1 MKHTMNVS
9 TPTDTSILLERAFDA
24 PRALLWRTLSEPALV
39 KQWWG
44 CNAGDM
50 IRCDIDFRVGG
61 KWRYELRL
69 ANGSVMGQSGEY
81 IEIVKPERIVNTEGM
96 DGYEGSILVTYTL
109 VEANGKTTLTCH
121 SECHTKFIR
130 DTIISTGME
139 QGAAESYD
147 RLEQVARS
155 LL

>member
-1 MKHTMNVS
+1 
-9 TPTDTSILLERAFDA
+9 
-24 PRALLWRTLSEPALV
+24 
-39 KQWWG
+39 
-44 CNAGDM
+44 M

-61 KWRYELRL
+61 AWRFELRL
-69 ANGSVMGQSGEY
+69 ANGNVMGQSGEY
-81 IEIVKPERIVNTEGM
+81 VEIVKPERIVNTEGM

-109 VEANGKTTLTCH
+109 VEANGRTTLTCH

>member
-9 TPTDTSILLERAFDA
+9 TPTDTSLLLERAFDA
-24 PRALLWRTLSEPALV
+24 PRTLLWRTLSEPELV

-69 ANGSVMGQSGEY
+69 ANGNVMGQSGEY
-81 IEIVKPERIVNTEGM
+81 LEIVKPERIVNTEGM

-121 SECHTKFIR
+121 SECHTKVIR